1 MIRGMARTT
10 STPAFRNRIVGQ
22 GTEKPDQLL
31 ANPANW
37 RIHPQ
42 RQQEALE
49 GSLSQV
55 GWVQQIIVNKV
66 TGHVVDGHARVALAL
81 RQDEAE
87 VPVLYV
93 ELSEEEERLIL
104 ATLDPIAAM
113 AGTDR
118 EQLGAL
124 LEELEVGADA
134 GLADLLEELRDE
146 ATLPEDGGR
155 DDPEGEGRGLGDG
168 VVIAYQLV
176 FDSEDQ
182 QQRWYQLLKALR
194 GRYPDLETHAARL
207 DRWIAEQEAEDAGAT
222 E

>member
-1 MIRGMARTT
+1 MIRAMARTP
-10 STPAFRNRIVGQ
+10 TPAYRNRIVGQ

-37 RIHPQ
+37 RIHPK

-49 GSLSQV
+49 GSLSEV
-55 GWVQQIIVNKV
+55 GWVQQIIVNKT
-66 TGHVVDGHARVALAL
+66 TGHVVDGHARVALAISAE
-81 RQDEAE
+81 EAE

-93 ELSEEEERLIL
+93 ELTEEEERLVL

-118 EQLGAL
+118 EQLGHL

-146 ATLPEDGGR
+146 ATLPEDGGAG
-155 DDPEGEGRGLGDG
+155 DPAEGRGLGEG
-168 VVIAYQLV
+168 MVIAYQLV
-176 FDSEDQ
+176 FDDEEQ
-182 QQRWYQLLKALR
+182 QQRWYGFLKGLR
-194 GRYPDLETHAARL
+194 QRHPDLETHAARV
-207 DRWIAEQEAEDAGAT
+207 DRHLQELEAAAPAEDA
-222 E
+222 